1 MRKIITMIFIAFSCG
16 VIAQPQ
22 NFTADSIDSE
32 YGIEYYKR
40 YNSFL
45 GGEEQRM
52 CNGSPCNEQIEDQ
65 YKNGKLL
72 HKGYYT
78 EGQLVTFKNYYP
90 DGTVERDFKRV
101 SPVKCKIAKYYPDGK
116 PKSEVTY
123 FNGNPIEWTD
133 YYPSGQVE
141 FNEEYDRNYQ
151 YYELQE
157 SFYKNG
163 QHQFV
168 LELEKK
174 RKMLYSKKEYYEDG
188 TLKAEGEMKFNEAT
202 RVYMK
207 INWWTYYNEQGEAT
221 VKKEYVNNGV
231 VTEKEM

>member
-1 MRKIITMIFIAFSCG
+1 MRKIITMIFIAFSFNI
-16 VIAQPQ
+16 IAQPQ
-22 NFTADSIDSE
+22 SFTADSIDSE

-90 DGTVERDFKRV
+90 DGTIERDFKRV

-133 YYPSGQVE
+133 YYPNELPVLRTAGIILQKRPAPICSGTGE
-141 FNEEYDRNYQ
+141 
-151 YYELQE
+151 
-157 SFYKNG
+157 
-163 QHQFV
+163 
-168 LELEKK
+168 
-174 RKMLYSKKEYYEDG
+174 
-188 TLKAEGEMKFNEAT
+188 KAENALLQK
-202 RVYMK
+202 R
-207 INWWTYYNEQGEAT
+207 IL
-221 VKKEYVNNGV
+221 
-231 VTEKEM
+231 